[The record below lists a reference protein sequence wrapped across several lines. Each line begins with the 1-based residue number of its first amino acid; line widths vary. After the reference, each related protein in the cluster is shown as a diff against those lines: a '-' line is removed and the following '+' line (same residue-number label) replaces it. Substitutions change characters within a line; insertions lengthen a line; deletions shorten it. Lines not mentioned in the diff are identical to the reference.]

1 MDRPTVT
8 LAICLALSCTAAQP
22 TSQQVL
28 AATVMK
34 TSPAVSIRF
43 YDIERV
49 RPVQLSPMISAT
61 ASWPMGTER
70 QTAIKTARLRIQ
82 EEFRK
87 LPLYAKGYRI
97 ESIQADDGFPD
108 FPSQRFY
115 VILQLT
121 GPGIH

>member
-1 MDRPTVT
+1 
-8 LAICLALSCTAAQP
+8 
-22 TSQQVL
+22 
-28 AATVMK
+28 
-34 TSPAVSIRF
+34 
-43 YDIERV
+43 
-49 RPVQLSPMISAT
+49 MISAIAT
-61 ASWPMGTER
+61 WPTGMES
-70 QTAIKTARLRIQ
+70 QTAKGMARLRIQ

-87 LPLYAKGYRI
+87 LPLFAKGYRI